1 MDASD
6 PPPGAAFIPR
16 PWQRQTVLA
25 FGYLIVWMAF
35 WYLAAFFNRLAG
47 VELWAPCAGLTFA
60 LLLERGVRALPL
72 PLLAALLASW
82 SPGSTEQSPYSLA
95 IPMGLLP
102 GFLAAVLLR
111 HHADRR
117 QPGPWQFDDPRR
129 VVGLLGAALCGA
141 LFSALAA
148 APLSQAAGRSPPD
161 LSWIESVGCN
171 AVSHFLGMIT
181 LTPLLLLLVAPAVR
195 RWEQATRCATT
206 SCTAPA
212 VQRWERGHAAPP
224 LEMLPFASSVWQG
237 GLSVAVLGV
246 LWWMSQRLG
255 QPYPWAILLLLP
267 ILIWIAATHGA
278 RGVALALLG
287 YQLAMVGLVIS
298 TDLPH
303 LLTVQYQMIMAVSAA
318 SGVLAGAVSQA
329 WLAERARFRDLAE
342 VCNDWLWEF
351 DEQGRLRHLQGHF
364 SRTVA
369 AFPGHLGRGW
379 QEYLAR
385 QQPEGE
391 FATLCAAVQAQR
403 RFQQVTLRLRLPGCQ
418 EPVWTRNSG
427 LPWFDDGGGFRG
439 YRGATTDISDAQQAE
454 VECQRLE
461 SLLQDYQRNQE
472 AEIEARVM
480 ERTRQLAEVSL
491 RNWQLANFDSLTGLP
506 NRNLLF
512 EHLRKSLQQ
521 ARRQERMVALLLV
534 DLDGFKEV
542 NDTFGHAQGDALLRQ
557 VAERLRQCIRAT
569 DTAARLGGDEFT
581 IVLTDLEQAGAAE
594 AVAHKLVASLSSP
607 VELGEVTVT
616 VTASVGIALYRP
628 EWPASLE
635 VGMTLLRHADA
646 AMYEAKRA
654 GKNAWRFAG
663 LSGLSS
669 H

>member
-6 PPPGAAFIPR
+6 PPPGAALIPR

-25 FGYLIVWMAF
+25 LGYLISWMAF
-35 WYLAAFFNRLAG
+35 WYIAAFFNRLAG
-47 VELWAPCAGLTFA
+47 VDLWAPCAGLTFA
-60 LLLERGVRALPL
+60 LLLERGIRALPL
-72 PLLAALLASW
+72 PLFAALLASW
-82 SPGSTEQSPYSLA
+82 PPGSTEPWPYSLA

-102 GFLAAVLLR
+102 GCLAAALLR
-111 HHADRR
+111 HHAHGMR
-117 QPGPWQFDDPRR
+117 PGSWRFDDPRR
-129 VVGLLGAALCGA
+129 VAGLLGAALCGA

-161 LSWIESVGCN
+161 LSWMESVGCN
-171 AVSHFLGMIT
+171 AVSHFLGMVT
-181 LTPLLLLLVAPAVR
+181 LTPLLLLLVAPAAR
-195 RWEQATRCATT
+195 
-206 SCTAPA
+206 
-212 VQRWERGHAAPP
+212 RWERGHSAPP
-224 LEMLPFASSVWQG
+224 LEPLRLASPVWQS
-237 GLSVAVLGV
+237 GLSLAVLGV
-246 LWWMSQRLG
+246 LWWMSQRLD
-255 QPYPWAILLLLP
+255 QPYPWAALLLLP

-278 RGVALALLG
+278 RGVALALLV
-287 YQLAMVGLVIS
+287 YQLAVVGLVIS
-298 TDLPH
+298 ADLPY
-303 LLTVQYQMIMAVSAA
+303 LLTAQYQIIMAVSAA
-318 SGVLAGAVSQA
+318 SAVLAGAVSQA
-329 WLAERARFRDLAE
+329 RLAERARFRDLTE

-351 DEQGRLRHLQGHF
+351 DEQGRLRNLHGHF

-369 AFPGHLGRGW
+369 AFPEHLGRGW
-379 QEYLAR
+379 REYVAQ
-385 QQPEGE
+385 QQPEGQ
-391 FATLCAAVQAQR
+391 FAALCAAVQAQR

-454 VECQRLE
+454 AQCQRLE
-461 SLLQDYQRNQE
+461 NLLQDFERNQE

-521 ARRQERMVALLLV
+521 ARRQERIVALLLV

-581 IVLTDLEQAGAAE
+581 IVLTDLEQAEAAE
-594 AVAHKLVASLSSP
+594 AVAHKLVASLASP
-607 VELGEVTVT
+607 VDLGEVTVT
-616 VTASVGIALYRP
+616 VTASVGIALYHP
-628 EWPASLE
+628 EWPASME

-646 AMYEAKRA
+646 AMYQAKRA
-654 GKNAWRFAG
+654 GKNAWRVAG
-663 LSGLSS
+663 WPGLASD
-669 H
+669 